1 VKEVGSHEHPDARA
15 ASGAGRIDLQGLV
28 TDERGA
34 PAHGGAPRYRL
45 RPSVEPFFAAG
56 GDVYLLRP
64 GTGEEHVV
72 RAPTDD
78 DRVLLR
84 RLAREWVAAPAGSAV
99 DARLAPLIDAG
110 VVVREPVSP
119 PLRPEEAQRFD
130 RQLPYLAELGD
141 PRELQRRLRASRV
154 VVLGCG
160 GLGTW
165 ALGALA
171 SVGIG
176 RFVLIDDDAVELS
189 NLNRQILFRARDVG
203 RSKVALAADW
213 VREFDPSIEAVTMS
227 ERVRGPADLASAV
240 AGADALVLTADWPP
254 YELARWVN
262 EACVAHGVAFLTA
275 GQQPPLLKVGPTYI
289 PGRGACFACHE
300 RQLSRDF
307 PLYEELAEQRRRDPP
322 AATTLGPASGVIGA
336 LLALEILHL
345 LTGAGQP
352 ATHDR
357 ALLID
362 MRTLE
367 MHWEGVERDRRCPA
381 CAALWAPS
389 RP

>member
-1 VKEVGSHEHPDARA
+1 VT
-15 ASGAGRIDLQGLV
+15 SG
-28 TDERGA
+28 RGA
-34 PAHGGAPRYRL
+34 APDGGAPRYRL
-45 RPSVEPFFAAG
+45 RASVEPFFAAG

-64 GTGEEHVV
+64 GTGDEHVV
-72 RAPTDD
+72 RAPTDE
-78 DRVLLR
+78 DRALLT
-84 RLAREWVAAPAGSAV
+84 RLTRDSVAVPAGSAV
-99 DARLAPLIDAG
+99 AARLAPLVEAG

-119 PLRPEEAQRFD
+119 ALAAGDAQRFD

-171 SVGIG
+171 SIGIG

-189 NLNRQILFRARDVG
+189 NLNRQILFRVRDVG

-213 VREFDPSIEAVTMS
+213 VREFDPSIEVVTIPQRM
-227 ERVRGPADLASAV
+227 RDPADLGRAV
-240 AGADALVLTADWPP
+240 AGSDALILTADWPP

-300 RQLSRDF
+300 HQLRRDF

-336 LLALEILHL
+336 LLALEVLHL
-345 LTGAGQP
+345 ITGSDPP

-367 MHWEGVERDRRCPA
+367 MHWESVERDSSCAA
-381 CAALWAPS
+381 CAALHAPR

>member
-1 VKEVGSHEHPDARA
+1 
-15 ASGAGRIDLQGLV
+15 
-28 TDERGA
+28 
-34 PAHGGAPRYRL
+34 
-45 RPSVEPFFAAG
+45 VELFFSAAG
-56 GDVYLLRP
+56 DAYLLRP

-72 RAPTDD
+72 RAPADD
-78 DRVLLR
+78 DRALLR
-84 RLAREWVAAPAGSAV
+84 RLAREPVAAPAGSAT
-99 DARLAPLIDAG
+99 ARRLAPLIEAG
-110 VVVREPVSP
+110 VVVREPESP
-119 PLRPEEAQRFD
+119 ALAPAEAQRFD

-176 RFVLIDDDAVELS
+176 RFVLVDDDAVELS

-213 VREFDPSIEAVTMS
+213 LREFDPSIEAVTIS
-227 ERVRGPADLASAV
+227 GRVRGPADAASAV
-240 AGADALVLTADWPP
+240 AGANALLLTADWPP

-262 EACVAHGVAFLTA
+262 EACVVHGVPFLTA

-300 RQLSRDF
+300 RHVRRDF
-307 PLYEELAEQRRRDPP
+307 PLYEELAEQRRRAPP
-322 AATTLGPASGVIGA
+322 AATTLGPASGLIGA
-336 LLALEILHL
+336 LLALEVLHL
-345 LTGAGQP
+345 LTASGPP

-362 MRTLE
+362 MRTLQTR
-367 MHWEGVERDRRCPA
+367 WESIERDPNCPV
-381 CAALWAPS
+381 CAE
-389 RP
+389 

>member
-1 VKEVGSHEHPDARA
+1 V
-15 ASGAGRIDLQGLV
+15 IQG
-28 TDERGA
+28 RGA
-34 PAHGGAPRYRL
+34 PPHDDAPRYRL
-45 RPSVEPFFAAG
+45 RASVEPFFAAG

-64 GTGEEHVV
+64 GTGDDHVV

-78 DRVLLR
+78 DRLLLR
-84 RLAREWVAAPAGSAV
+84 RLARDSVAAPGGSAV
-99 DARLAPLIDAG
+99 AARLAPLIKAG
-110 VVVREPVSP
+110 VVVREPMSP
-119 PLRPEEAQRFD
+119 PLDPEVAQRFD

-189 NLNRQILFRARDVG
+189 NLNRQILYRAADVG
-203 RSKVALAADW
+203 RPKVALAADW
-213 VREFDPSIEAVTMS
+213 VRRFDPSIEAVTMP

-240 AGADALVLTADWPP
+240 AGSDALVLTADWPP

-275 GQQPPLLKVGPTYI
+275 GQQPPLLKVGPTYV
-289 PGRGACFACHE
+289 PGRGACFDCHE
-300 RQLSRDF
+300 HQLRRDF

-322 AATTLGPASGVIGA
+322 AATTLGPASGVIGT
-336 LLALEILHL
+336 LLALEVLHL
-345 LTGAGQP
+345 LTGGGHL

-367 MHWEGVERDRRCPA
+367 MRWEGVERDPGCPT
-381 CAALWAPS
+381 CAARWASSPA
-389 RP
+389 

>member
-1 VKEVGSHEHPDARA
+1 V
-15 ASGAGRIDLQGLV
+15 AS
-28 TDERGA
+28 
-34 PAHGGAPRYRL
+34 YRL
-45 RPSVEPFFAAG
+45 RPSVELFFSAA

-64 GTGEEHVV
+64 GAGADHVV
-72 RAPTDD
+72 RAPAAD
-78 DRVLLR
+78 DRALLR
-84 RLAREWVAAPAGSAV
+84 RLAREPVAAADGSAT
-99 DARLAPLIDAG
+99 ARRLAPLVAAG
-110 VVVREPVSP
+110 VVVPEPVSP
-119 PLRPEEAQRFD
+119 ALAPEEAQRFD

-141 PRELQRRLRASRV
+141 PREIQRRLRAARV

-176 RFVLIDDDAVELS
+176 GFVLVDDDAVELS

-203 RSKVALAADW
+203 RSKVDLAADW
-213 VREFDPSIEAVTMS
+213 LREFDPSIEAVTIS
-227 ERVRGPADLASAV
+227 RRATGPDDVAAAV
-240 AGADALVLTADWPP
+240 AGCDALLLTADWPP

-262 EACVAHGVAFLTA
+262 EACVADGVAFLTA

-300 RQLSRDF
+300 RELRRDF
-307 PLYEELAEQRRRDPP
+307 PLYEELAEQRRREPP

-336 LLALEILHL
+336 LLALEVLHL
-345 LTGAGQP
+345 IAGPGPP

-357 ALLID
+357 ALLVD

-367 MHWEGVERDRRCPA
+367 TRWEGIERDPGCPT
-381 CAALWAPS
+381 CGT
-389 RP
+389 